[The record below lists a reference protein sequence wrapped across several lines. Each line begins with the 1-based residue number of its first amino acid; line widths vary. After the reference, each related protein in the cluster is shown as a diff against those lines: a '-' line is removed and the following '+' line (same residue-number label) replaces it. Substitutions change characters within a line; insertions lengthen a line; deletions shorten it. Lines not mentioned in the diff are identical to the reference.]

1 MKILVALY
9 FFIIATIQLGLL
21 IGVYRHHLFQNLVK
35 PSRYWINSLIANIAA
50 LYTFGGGILF
60 VESAANPAF
69 NFTIA
74 NTLFYVAAVLQLL
87 FCQSLINPT
96 PKPIRNYYWLS
107 VGVFAIIFEC
117 LRLYA
122 SYEARTV
129 FVCLAISV
137 LYGCQIFQLRQART
151 QDPSKELTYV
161 QYTTGA
167 ELALALGR
175 IVILLSAGLAIQ
187 GVEDVSQVLIF
198 FTITQ
203 FVMGT
208 LSYIAI
214 GGYWVEKITV
224 AGTQALIENQSI
236 SKLLQEKE
244 RLIHNLLRANKT
256 ICTGALSAAIA
267 HELNQ
272 PLGANTLNI
281 QFLKMKLG
289 RNELNSDVGAE
300 ALNQLESDNER
311 ASNIIRSLRSI
322 FLEPAID
329 FQPLNLT
336 LLIESV
342 MLIVQPDLTKNNIK
356 TLLML
361 PPNTVA
367 PINDGELRQVIL
379 NLLINAIQA
388 VITLDQSHREIIIE
402 THVQADV
409 VQFKITNSGL
419 GIAADLQPH
428 LFNLLNEGRKEG
440 MGFGL
445 WLCRHIIARHGGKIW
460 YEDVRGGGARFVFEL
475 PLRPNEI

>member
-1 MKILVALY
+1 MKVLLAIY
-9 FFIIATIQLGLL
+9 FFIIATVQFGLL
-21 IGVYRHHLFQNLVK
+21 TGVYRHYLSQKLIR
-35 PSRYWINSLIANIAA
+35 PSPYWVGSLAANVVA
-50 LYTFGGGILF
+50 LYTFGGGVIF
-60 VESAANPAF
+60 VESTSRTTF
-69 NFTIA
+69 NFTIT
-74 NTLFYVAAVLQLL
+74 NTLFYAAAVLQVL
-87 FCQSLINPT
+87 FCQSLNRSVQKT
-96 PKPIRNYYWLS
+96 TRNYHWAFIGL
-107 VGVFAIIFEC
+107 FAILFEI
-117 LRLYA
+117 LRLYGN
-122 SYEARTV
+122 YEMRTA
-129 FVCLAISV
+129 FVCLATSI
-137 LYGCQIFQLRQART
+137 LYGRQIFLLGRARAQDLSEQL
-151 QDPSKELTYV
+151 SYV
-161 QYTTGA
+161 QYTTWAGA
-167 ELALALGR
+167 SPCPRKNCHTTKCRSCHSRGGGCFT
-175 IVILLSAGLAIQ
+175 GL
-187 GVEDVSQVLIF
+187 DF

-272 PLGANTLNI
+272 PLGANALNI

-445 WLCRHIIARHGGKIW
+445 WLCRHIIARHGGEIW

>member
-1 MKILVALY
+1 MKVLLAIY
-9 FFIIATIQLGLL
+9 FFIIATVQLGLL
-21 IGVYRHHLFQNLVK
+21 TGVYRHYLSQKLIR
-35 PSRYWINSLIANIAA
+35 PSPYWVGSLAANVVA
-50 LYTFGGGILF
+50 LYTFGGGVIF
-60 VESAANPAF
+60 VESTSRTTF
-69 NFTIA
+69 NFTIT
-74 NTLFYVAAVLQLL
+74 NTLFYAAAVLQVL
-87 FCQSLINPT
+87 FCQSLNRSVQKT
-96 PKPIRNYYWLS
+96 TRNYHWASIGL
-107 VGVFAIIFEC
+107 FAILFEI
-117 LRLYA
+117 LRLYGN
-122 SYEARTV
+122 YEMRTA
-129 FVCLAISV
+129 FVCLATSM
-137 LYGCQIFQLRQART
+137 LYGRQFFLLGRARAQDLSEQL
-151 QDPSKELTYV
+151 SYL
-161 QYTTGA
+161 QYTTWV
-167 ELALALGR
+167 ELALSLGR
-175 IVILLSAGLAIQ
+175 IAILLSTSVTLEK
-187 GVEDVSQVLIF
+187 VEDVSQVLIL
-198 FTITQ
+198 FTIAQ

-214 GGYWVEKITV
+214 GGYWIEKISI

-236 SKLLQEKE
+236 SQLLKEKE
-244 RLIHNLLRANKT
+244 QLIHNLLRANKT

-281 QFLKMKLG
+281 QFLKMKLE

-361 PPNTVA
+361 PPNIVA
-367 PINDGELRQVIL
+367 PINDGEIRQVIL

-388 VITLDQSHREIIIE
+388 VITPDQSHRKIIIE

-445 WLCRHIIARHGGKIW
+445 WLCKHIIARHGGKIW

-475 PLRPNEI
+475 SLRPNEI